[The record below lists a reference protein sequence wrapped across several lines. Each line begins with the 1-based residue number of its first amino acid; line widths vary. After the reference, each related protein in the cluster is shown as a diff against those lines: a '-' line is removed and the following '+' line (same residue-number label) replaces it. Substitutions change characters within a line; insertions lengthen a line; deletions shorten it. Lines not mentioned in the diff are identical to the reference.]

1 MVLSELHPEF
11 VLLLSRERPSA
22 VDAIPQLNS
31 PGFLMREEFLN
42 KSGTICDLKLPL
54 YK

>member
-22 VDAIPQLNS
+22 VDAIPQLGC
-31 PGFLMREEFLN
+31 GFSDERGIPET
-42 KSGTICDLKLPL
+42 SGSICDLTMPL